1 MIFFLV
7 KRDVL
12 GDATTYEYVDDAG
25 AAVGGG
31 GGGGQQAASD
41 QFADF
46 EDDYDAF
53 ARKVNET

>member
-1 MIFFLV
+1 M